1 MLLLQIGE
9 RTWPAGA
16 VHDTVAAVLRDPAFG
31 RSLQRSIAD
40 VLMLW
45 LVEWFGRL
53 QRYVKHLPSARVVV
67 IGVAALIVLGVVTR
81 LVLAARARPDDTH
94 RLVRR
99 RGGTVHDDAWLAAEE
114 LMTAGHFE
122 AAAHAL
128 YRGVTAGLALND
140 RLHLDPSKTSG
151 DYARELR
158 WQGSSSFEPFRA
170 FVKRFDV
177 AVYGHGGCD
186 ADAVRNLRALSAPLR
201 AKSRAA

>member
-9 RTWPAGA
+9 RNWPAGA
-16 VHDTVAAVLRDPAFG
+16 VHDTVAVVLRDPAFA

-45 LVEWFGRL
+45 LGEWFGRL

-67 IGVAALIVLGVVTR
+67 IGVAAVIVLGIVAR
-81 LVLAARARPDDTH
+81 LVLAARARTDERH

-99 RGGTVHDDAWLAAEE
+99 RGGTLHDDEWLAAEQ
-114 LMTAGHFE
+114 LMTAGRFE
-122 AAAHAL
+122 EAAHAL
-128 YRGVTAGLALND
+128 YRGVTVGLASSD
-140 RLHLDPSKTSG
+140 HLHLDPSKTSG

-158 WQGSSSFEPFRA
+158 RRGSSSFEAFRA
-170 FVKRFDV
+170 FVRRFDV

-186 ADAVRNLRALSAPLR
+186 AEAVRNLSALSAPFR
-201 AKSRAA
+201 ARTRAA